1 MAPLDQTSIVV
12 GEDLMEISLNGP
24 QAAKSM

>member
-1 MAPLDQTSIVV
+1 MAPVDQTSILF
-12 GEDLMEISLNGP
+12 GEDLMETPPNGP